1 LLQKTAVK
9 LLPVFQSILR
19 RVALEDESTKEE
31 QGVPL
36 TGPLPKTHHSLA
48 KKLDSK
54 AAILLAQE
62 KCNSRL
68 GSGNINF
75 DVGEADMKNIL
86 GYLN

>member
-1 LLQKTAVK
+1 
-9 LLPVFQSILR
+9 
-19 RVALEDESTKEE
+19 LEDECAKEE

-36 TGPLPKTHHSLA
+36 TGPLPKNHHSNL
-48 KKLDSK
+48 KKLEKK

-62 KCNSRL
+62 KANSRL

>member
-1 LLQKTAVK
+1 M
-9 LLPVFQSILR
+9 
-19 RVALEDESTKEE
+19 
-31 QGVPL
+31 PL
-36 TGPLPKTHHSLA
+36 TGPLPKNHHSFA

-54 AAILLAQE
+54 TAILLAQE

-68 GSGNINF
+68 GSGNVNF